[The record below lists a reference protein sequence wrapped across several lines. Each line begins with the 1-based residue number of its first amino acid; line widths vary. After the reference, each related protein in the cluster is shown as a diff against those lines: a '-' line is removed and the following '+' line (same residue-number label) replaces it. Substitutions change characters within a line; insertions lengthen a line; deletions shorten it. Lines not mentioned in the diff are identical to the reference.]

1 MKIVIVGGGTA
12 GWLAA
17 LFLAN
22 KNIRNDNWVPYD
34 ITVIESSKIG
44 IIGAGEGT
52 TGIMVDTI
60 LNKLKNLKGL
70 SEREFF
76 KRSNSTIKLGLDC
89 KDWDGVGTSYYEP
102 IQTTKT
108 ANSIID
114 IHYLMAVKYGKAYE
128 SVQNALL
135 WEENKVPFINKTY
148 NSIGGYA
155 YHFDAYKVADYL
167 KEVAIMNGVKHID
180 GEVDN
185 LDIDSKHG
193 YLRSV
198 KVKDTGEFIDGEFWI
213 DASGF
218 NRVLIDQMGG
228 GWVDY
233 RKWLPCNSAMPYI
246 HKFEEGEVLRPST
259 MAWAQKNGWMWQIPT
274 QERYGCGYVYDDRFV
289 SDEQAHKEL
298 EETTGRKIDPIKVI
312 KFKSGRLE
320 KAWVNNV
327 LAVGLSS
334 NFLEPLE
341 ATSIHGTIAMLD
353 MFCNFHLSPMSSVT
367 IQPVGIKKFNEYF
380 GYMIDEFRD
389 LVQMH
394 YMTKRNDTPFWQ
406 FVQNDLEKT
415 DKVKDILEICKY
427 RSPNYRDWST
437 YHGTAG
443 WGVWC
448 WILAG
453 LGYVTPLLAHQT
465 LFDHDFTFDDKMMY
479 NKMKDA
485 FMSQRVDFCT
495 HMDFIDYVKS

>member
-12 GWLAA
+12 GWLSA

-22 KNIRNDNWVPYD
+22 KNLRNDKYEPYD

-60 LNKLKNLKGL
+60 LNKLKNIKGL

-76 KRSNSTIKLGLDC
+76 KRSSATIKLGLNC
-89 KDWDGVGTSYYEP
+89 IDWDGVGTRYYEP
-102 IQTTKT
+102 LQTTKT
-108 ANSIID
+108 ANNIID
-114 IHYLMAVKYGKAYE
+114 IHYLMGVKYGSALD

-135 WEENKVPFINKTY
+135 WQENKVPFINKTY

-155 YHFDAYKVADYL
+155 YHFDAHKVADYL
-167 KEVAIMNGVKHID
+167 KEVALLNGVKHID
-180 GEVDN
+180 GEVEE
-185 LDIDSKHG
+185 LDIDKKYG
-193 YLRSV
+193 FLRNV
-198 KVKDTGEFIDGEFWI
+198 TVVNTGQIIDADFWI

-218 NRVLIDQMGG
+218 KRMLINPMGG

-233 RKWLPCNSAMPYI
+233 RKWLPCNSAIPYI
-246 HKFEEGEVLRPST
+246 HQFEEGEVIQPST

-289 SDEQAHKEL
+289 SDEEALKEL
-298 EETTGRKIDPIKVI
+298 EETTGRKITPIKTI
-312 KFKSGRLE
+312 KFDSGRLE
-320 KAWVNNV
+320 NAWVNNV

-341 ATSIHGTIAMLD
+341 ATSIHSTIAMLD
-353 MFCNFHLSPMSSVT
+353 MFCNFHLSPMPNVT
-367 IQPVGIKKFNEYF
+367 VQQTSINKFNKYF
-380 GYMIDEFRD
+380 AYMIDEFRD

-394 YMTKRNDTPFWQ
+394 YMTKREDTPFWK
-406 FVQNDLEKT
+406 FVKNEMEKT
-415 DKVKDILEICKY
+415 DKVKEIMDICQY
-427 RSPNYRDWST
+427 RSPNYMDWSN

-448 WILAG
+448 WILSG

-465 LFDHDFTFDDKMMY
+465 LFDHDFVFDDKNMY
-479 NKMKDA
+479 DRMKST
-485 FMSQRVDFCT
+485 FMQQSKDFST
-495 HMDFIDYVKS
+495 HEDFLNYIKS

>member
-12 GWLAA
+12 GWLSA

-22 KNIRNDNWVPYD
+22 KNKRNDGWIPYE
-34 ITVIESSKIG
+34 ITVVESSKIG
-44 IIGAGEGT
+44 IIGAGEGS

-60 LNKLKNLKGL
+60 LNKLKKLNGL

-89 KDWDGVGTSYYEP
+89 VDWDGVGTSYYEP
-102 IQTTKT
+102 IQTTKS
-108 ANSIID
+108 ANHIID
-114 IHYLMAVKYGKAYE
+114 VHYLLAVKYGISHE
-128 SVQNALL
+128 SVQNAIL
-135 WEENKVPFINKTY
+135 WKDSKVPFINKTY

-155 YHFDAYKVADYL
+155 YHFDAHKVADYF
-167 KEVAIMNGVKHID
+167 KEVALLNGVKHID
-180 GEVDN
+180 GEVEG
-185 LDIDSKHG
+185 LDIDAKYG
-193 YLRSV
+193 FLRNI
-198 KVKDTGEFIDGEFWI
+198 KLKDGQLLDADFWI

-218 NRVLIDQMGG
+218 NRVLIEPMGG

-246 HKFEEGEVLRPST
+246 HKFEDNEDIKPST
-259 MAWAQKNGWMWQIPT
+259 KAWAMPNGWMWQIPT

-289 SDEQAHKEL
+289 SDEQAHKEV
-298 EETTGRKIDPIKVI
+298 EEITGRKIEPIKVI
-312 KFKSGRLE
+312 KFKSGRVE

-353 MFCNFHLSPMSSVT
+353 IFCQYHLSPMPNVT
-367 IQPVGIKKFNEYF
+367 VNEVGIRQFNEYF

-389 LVQMH
+389 LIQMH
-394 YMTKRNDTPFWQ
+394 YMTKRNDTPFWK

-415 DKVKDILEICKY
+415 DKVKDIIEICKY

-448 WILAG
+448 WILSG

-465 LFDHDFTFDDKMMY
+465 LFDHDFTFEDKNMY
-479 NKMKDA
+479 QKMVEAYNLQSK
-485 FMSQRVDFCT
+485 DFCK
-495 HMDFIDYVKS
+495 HNDFLNYVKS

>member
-102 IQTTKT
+102 LQTTKT

-198 KVKDTGEFIDGEFWI
+198 KIKDTGEFVDGEFWI